1 MVPSLCFFH
10 EKCHEEDRQTRAA
23 NLSFPSMNQILSRK
37 ELVTFL
43 QYFYGPRRYCLQCH
57 LSRSKFYW
65 CKTSTFP
72 ASKSPCWLNARFWS
86 GPIYSRVASPASA
99 KHLVAT
105 DLLPKRPGYYSAGE
119 QPGEQFGKY
128 SALKRSHHLC
138 LSCILT
144 KNKRVTGD
152 AALLSAAQAL

>member
-1 MVPSLCFFH
+1 MSLSSSISMVP
-10 EKCHEEDRQTRAA
+10 EDTVYNVIFPA
-23 NLSFPSMNQILSRK
+23 LSFNGAKHPHSQ
-37 ELVTFL
+37 
-43 QYFYGPRRYCLQCH
+43 
-57 LSRSKFYW
+57 
-65 CKTSTFP
+65 
-72 ASKSPCWLNARFWS
+72 SPCWLNARFWS

-144 KNKRVTGD
+144 KNKRGTGD